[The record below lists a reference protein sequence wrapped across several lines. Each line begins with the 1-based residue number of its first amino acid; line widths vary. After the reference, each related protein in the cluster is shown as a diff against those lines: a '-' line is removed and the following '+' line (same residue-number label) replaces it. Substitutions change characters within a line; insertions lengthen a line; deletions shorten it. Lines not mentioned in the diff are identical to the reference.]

1 MNPTVLKL
9 TKIDSTMA
17 LQPWTGG
24 TCDLCFG
31 RGHIGRP
38 DGQQG
43 PRVVAVVAVVAV
55 AVFAPCGPGVPQA
68 AAAVAAKLQDSDAKV
83 ANAAWAAIRKRL
95 GDADPDV
102 NRVWLEE
109 VHCNHLN
116 PSVRGE
122 AGQDWWL

>member
-1 MNPTVLKL
+1 
-9 TKIDSTMA
+9 MA
-17 LQPWTGG
+17 LGGHGLAALAWRSVRFVFRRSTPWPTGR
-24 TCDLCFG
+24 TTRTADRG
-31 RGHIGRP
+31 RRCPMLPH
-38 DGQQG
+38 
-43 PRVVAVVAVVAV
+43 V
-55 AVFAPCGPGVPQA
+55 APCCPGVQA

-109 VHCNHLN
+109 VHCHELN

-122 AGQDWWL
+122 AGQVWWQILTAFCLA